1 MRNRMICLLFL
12 IAVCS
17 FSQASPL
24 DDARNAGQVVE
35 TADGYVRATDAA
47 GSVPANIQTLVDDI
61 NKRRKAAYG
70 DIAKKNGI
78 SVAQVGAESYKRR
91 VNPK

>member
-1 MRNRMICLLFL
+1 MLNRMICLSFL

-17 FSQASPL
+17 FTQASPL
-24 DDARNAGQVVE
+24 DDARSAGQVVE

-47 GSVPANIQTLVDDI
+47 GSVPADIQALVNDI
-61 NKRRKAAYG
+61 NKRRKAAYS

-91 VNPK
+91 VKPK